1 MGIVG
6 KQLFFAAIRGLRNKS
21 DFFTHL
27 CRWPQAEI
35 LGRPHRLVS
44 ELIAGKRAITPE
56 TATGLGE
63 AFNTG
68 AQFWMNLESSYR
80 LAQVKP
86 DGSNSV
92 SRRAKLY
99 EKAPVKEMMRRYWI
113 QPTENIDV
121 LEKSVLDFLHIK
133 SLAEQPQLSPHEAPN
148 STSYAEHSPA
158 EQAWL
163 FRARQLAQAVD
174 VKPFSET
181 GLASALARFKNM
193 LRDPEDASGAARPG
207 RCGCSV
213 SGGRNFAANPN

>member
-1 MGIVG
+1 MEMMME
-6 KQLFFAAIRGLRNKS
+6 R
-21 DFFTHL
+21 T
-27 CRWPQAEI
+27 PAEVFSPGELI
-35 LGRPHRLVS
+35 KDEMEARSWSQIELAEVLGRPGRLVS

-56 TATGLGE
+56 TAKALGE

-80 LAQVKP
+80 LSQVKQ

-121 LEKSVLDFLHIK
+121 LEKSVMDFLHIK
-133 SLAEQPQLSPHEAPN
+133 SLDEQPQLLPHAARK
-148 STSYAEHSPA
+148 STSYTEHRPA

-163 FRARQLAQAVD
+163 FRAHQLAQAVD
-174 VKPFSET
+174 VKTFSET
-181 GLASALARFKNM
+181 
-193 LRDPEDASGAARPG
+193 
-207 RCGCSV
+207 
-213 SGGRNFAANPN
+213 